1 MSWDIVKLSEVTD
14 SITDGDHQ
22 PAPKSDTG
30 VWFIKIKD
38 IINNQ
43 ISLENALHVPLE
55 YYKRIPAIKKAVNGD
70 VLYTVV
76 GSYGIPVFVNADYD
90 FCFERNIA
98 LLRPNARIEPRY
110 LYYAMKNPMF
120 FEQAKQIANGSA
132 QKLIPLSKLG
142 NMTIVLPPLQIQKTI
157 VETLSGYDKLISN
170 NQKQIKL
177 LEEAAQRLYKEWFV
191 DLRFPGHETTKITDG
206 IPEGWKKRPIES
218 LIKTEIGGG
227 WGEDEVTPKCTE
239 PAYVVRGT
247 DLFGITHGDYL
258 NIPFR
263 FHAKTNLSA
272 RELVNG
278 DIVFEVSGGSKTEGV
293 AKTCLITGIFLK
305 QFGCPVMCASFCKKI
320 RPIEKVSQYLYDTF
334 QYMRSC
340 GKTAEYDKKSAS
352 SIVNYRWKDFLSKET
367 VVLPPEG
374 LLERYNAL
382 AKAIYNEIQT
392 ESVSIVTAKRTR
404 DYLLPK
410 LMNCEIEV

>member
-1 MSWDIVKLSEVTD
+1 MSWDIVTLSEVTD

-38 IINNQ
+38 IKNNQ

-76 GSYGIPVFVNADYD
+76 GSYGIPVFVDTDYD

-206 IPEGWKKRPIES
+206 IPEGWRK
-218 LIKTEIGGG
+218 
-227 WGEDEVTPKCTE
+227 VT
-239 PAYVVRGT
+239 VT
-247 DLFGITHGDYL
+247 DLLEIKYGKDHKALENGTIPVYGSGGVMRKVKHILYSGESVLIPRKGSLNNIMLVSGDFWTIDTIFYSVPKIENTAKYAFHFLQGLDMYSFNIGAAVPSMTVKILEGISLMLPTSEVL
-258 NIPFR
+258 LMFENQ
-263 FHAKTNLSA
+263 LSA
-272 RELVNG
+272 YYRRLSILNQQIEMLSAARDTILPKLVNG
-278 DIVFEVSGGSKTEGV
+278 
-293 AKTCLITGIFLK
+293 
-305 QFGCPVMCASFCKKI
+305 
-320 RPIEKVSQYLYDTF
+320 
-334 QYMRSC
+334 
-340 GKTAEYDKKSAS
+340 
-352 SIVNYRWKDFLSKET
+352 
-367 VVLPPEG
+367 
-374 LLERYNAL
+374 
-382 AKAIYNEIQT
+382 EI
-392 ESVSIVTAKRTR
+392 I
-404 DYLLPK
+404 
-410 LMNCEIEV
+410 I